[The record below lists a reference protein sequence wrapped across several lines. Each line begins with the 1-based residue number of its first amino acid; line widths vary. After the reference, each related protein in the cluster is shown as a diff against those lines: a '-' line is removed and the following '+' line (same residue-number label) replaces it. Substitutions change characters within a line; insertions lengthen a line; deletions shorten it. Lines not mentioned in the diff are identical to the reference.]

1 MRHGVCDGISDAL
14 CLQDRGKGRIQVFLS
29 IQLHENVSKAAGEGE
44 KVIGYG
50 LIWIAQ
56 ALVSVAC
63 IWVTK
68 NPWWCVLMIFVI
80 ALEVKEK

>member
-1 MRHGVCDGISDAL
+1 M
-14 CLQDRGKGRIQVFLS
+14 S
-29 IQLHENVSKAAGEGE
+29 IFLHEDVSKTARGGK
-44 KVIGYG
+44 KVTGYG

-80 ALEVKEK
+80 AVEVKKK

>member
-1 MRHGVCDGISDAL
+1 
-14 CLQDRGKGRIQVFLS
+14 LS
-29 IQLHENVSKAAGEGE
+29 VHLHEDVSKTARGGK
-44 KVIGYG
+44 KVTGYG

-68 NPWWCVLMIFVI
+68 NPWWCLLMLVVI
-80 ALEVKEK
+80 LGKAVKK

>member
-1 MRHGVCDGISDAL
+1 MT
-14 CLQDRGKGRIQVFLS
+14 
-29 IQLHENVSKAAGEGE
+29 
-44 KVIGYG
+44 GYG

-68 NPWWCVLMIFVI
+68 NPWWCLLMLVVI
-80 ALEVKEK
+80 LGKAVKK